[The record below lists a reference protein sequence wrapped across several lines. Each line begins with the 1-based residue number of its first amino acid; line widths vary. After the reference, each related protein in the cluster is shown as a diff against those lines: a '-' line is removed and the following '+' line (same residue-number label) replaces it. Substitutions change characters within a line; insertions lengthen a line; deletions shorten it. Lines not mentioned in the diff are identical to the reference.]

1 MHVRSSFALIVAAG
15 LLATTQTAVVALAQT
30 ATAGSATIVRSSNPS
45 KENLQRMQ
53 KAISVDFDGTR
64 LDEVLKSIAD
74 QTGADFEVLFKV
86 DGRDGLD
93 PEAPVKLAE
102 KNLPAIAILQ
112 KVLSKVTNS
121 ESDESTWQFNDVGR
135 MQIGRKNELVRF
147 RRVEIYS
154 IRDLLLPLPVYPDVP
169 EVNLQQA
176 LQSGTGGGSGPFSQ
190 PGGNRTKDPKTIEE
204 ERRTRGEDIIAI
216 LVKYAEKEW
225 WNADGVTRPQYF
237 DGNIIVDAP
246 DFMHRALVGYSW
258 WPSSSNTAPASA
270 RRYVSLSTDSGI
282 STVANF
288 RPFPVTA
295 VVPGGGG

>member
-15 LLATTQTAVVALAQT
+15 LLATSQTAGVAMAQT

-64 LDEVLKSIAD
+64 LDEALKSIAD
-74 QTGADFEVLFKV
+74 QTGADFEVLFKA

-93 PEAPVKLAE
+93 PEAPVKLTE
-102 KNLPAIAILQ
+102 KNLQAISILQ

-121 ESDESTWQFNDVGR
+121 ESDEATWQFNDVGR
-135 MQIGRKNELVRF
+135 MQIGRKTELVKF

-176 LQSGTGGGSGPFSQ
+176 LQSSTGGSGPFTQ

-246 DFMHRALVGYSW
+246 DFMHRALVGYPW

-295 VVPGGGG
+295 AVPGGGG

>member
-15 LLATTQTAVVALAQT
+15 LLAVTQTGALVLAQT
-30 ATAGSATIVRSSNPS
+30 ATAGSTTIVRSSNPS

-64 LDEVLKSIAD
+64 LDEALKSIAD
-74 QTGADFEVLFKV
+74 QTGADFEVLFKG

-93 PEAPVKLAE
+93 AEAPIKLIE
-102 KNLPAIAILQ
+102 KNLPAIAVLQRILA
-112 KVLSKVTNS
+112 KVTTS
-121 ESDESTWQFNDVGR
+121 DSDEATWQFNDVGR
-135 MQIGRKNELVRF
+135 MQIGRKAELVRF

-176 LQSGTGGGSGPFSQ
+176 LQSGGGGGGPFTQ
-190 PGGNRTKDPKTIEE
+190 PGGNRTKDPKAIEE

-225 WNADGVTRPQYF
+225 WNADGITRPQYF

-270 RRYVSLSTDSGI
+270 RRYVSLSSDSAI

-295 VVPGGGG
+295 AVPGGGG

>member
-1 MHVRSSFALIVAAG
+1 MHIRSSFALIVVAG
-15 LLATTQTAVVALAQT
+15 LLATIQSASVALAQT

-64 LDEVLKSIAD
+64 LDEALKSIAD
-74 QTGADFEVLFKV
+74 QTAADFEVLFKI

-93 PEAPVKLAE
+93 PEAPVKLTE
-102 KNLPAIAILQ
+102 KNLSAISVLQ
-112 KVLSKVTNS
+112 KILSKVTAS
-121 ESDESTWQFNDVGR
+121 DSDEATWQFNDVGR
-135 MQIGRKNELVRF
+135 MQIGRKTELVRF

-176 LQSGTGGGSGPFSQ
+176 LQSSTGGGGPFTQ

-225 WNADGVTRPQYF
+225 WNADGITRPQYF

-270 RRYVSLSTDSGI
+270 RRYVSLSTDAGI

-288 RPFPVTA
+288 RPFPVNA
-295 VVPGGGG
+295 SVPGGGG

>member
-1 MHVRSSFALIVAAG
+1 MHIRSSFALIVVAG
-15 LLATTQTAVVALAQT
+15 LLATIQSASVALAQT

-64 LDEVLKSIAD
+64 LDEALKSIAD
-74 QTGADFEVLFKV
+74 QTGADFEVLFKI

-93 PEAPVKLAE
+93 PEAPVKLTE
-102 KNLPAIAILQ
+102 KNLSAISVLQ
-112 KVLSKVTNS
+112 KILSKVTAS
-121 ESDESTWQFNDVGR
+121 DSDEATWQFNDVGR
-135 MQIGRKNELVRF
+135 MQIGRKTELVRF

-176 LQSGTGGGSGPFSQ
+176 LQSSTGGGGPFTQ

-225 WNADGVTRPQYF
+225 WNADGITRPQYF

-270 RRYVSLSTDSGI
+270 RRYVSLSTDAGI

-288 RPFPVTA
+288 RPFPVNA
-295 VVPGGGG
+295 SVPGGGG